1 MQYHTH
7 PFEKQIA
14 LPSACR
20 LHNICSK
27 MRICVGSLW
36 GSRFCWAASMWILWF
51 CAYKVTKSTI
61 TTLNSR
67 GRLYLKK
74 KRKLLTHVRCTQWVG
89 EWLPKL
95 VWSNGMCCSMYPT
108 LWKWG
113 VIEFVCIEKIKQCG
127 WSVLCLMGYQACLV
141 PMHLWM
147 KKFNCSTNHI
157 KTFHYMQLHTCSF
170 D

>member
-74 KRKLLTHVRCTQWVG
+74 KTKTPYTCALHTVG
-89 EWLPKL
+89 WWI
-95 VWSNGMCCSMYPT
+95 VANTC
-108 LWKWG
+108 
-113 VIEFVCIEKIKQCG
+113 VIE
-127 WSVLCLMGYQACLV
+127 SHVLQHVSYTVKMGCYWICLHREDKAMWVVRIVPDGLPSMFSSDALV
-141 PMHLWM
+141 DEE
-147 KKFNCSTNHI
+147 I
-157 KTFHYMQLHTCSF
+157 
-170 D
+170 